1 MSRLSNSEKYIICL
15 NFKGY
20 NQDSSNLMLRNFEA
34 NNLSIPI
41 SSQFLKELS
50 ELNELYTQEQ
60 MKSIQKGIQLI
71 ENNQLCE
78 FPTHHQIKT
87 GEDWCRKNHIS
98 LNPFFMYK

>member
-60 MKSIQKGIQLI
+60 MKSIGKGIQFI
-71 ENNQLCE
+71 ENSQLCE

-87 GEDWCRKNHIS
+87 GEDWCHKNHIS